1 MRMSCVLCFLL
12 FSVPAVAAGN
22 GLKQELD
29 KVGAAYAESFNR
41 QDGAGIAALYASG
54 GIHVNPAGPR
64 TDIAQ
69 FFETA
74 FKDGLDH
81 EDLTVNEA
89 WALGSDTALA
99 IGKYHVTGKTLSG
112 PIELQGL
119 WTATDVREDGKWK
132 IRMMTAIPEPERTP
146 K

>member
-12 FSVPAVAAGN
+12 LSVPAVAAGN

-69 FFETA
+69 LFF
-74 FKDGLDH
+74 
-81 EDLTVNEA
+81 
-89 WALGSDTALA
+89 
-99 IGKYHVTGKTLSG
+99 
-112 PIELQGL
+112 
-119 WTATDVREDGKWK
+119 
-132 IRMMTAIPEPERTP
+132 
-146 K
+146 